1 MIMSIFAAIS
11 DLIYDEDGQWPGGT
25 LGLIAI
31 ILVILCA
38 LVFLIINV
46 DVDVK

>member
-1 MIMSIFAAIS
+1 MILATIFK
-11 DLIYDEDGQWPGGT
+11 LIYGEDGQWPGGT